1 MNDAR
6 GIYVA
11 RTYAYVAAGSQGIVI
26 VDVERPESPK
36 IDQTFNADGA
46 LNDARDVKIA
56 MTNASVFGYVADGKN
71 GLRVLEMV
79 SANST
84 PGAFGF
90 SPRPSPRLIAT
101 YHTHEPALAV
111 SKGLDRDRAVDESGN
126 QVAVF
131 GRRGGRPL
139 NLEEMQR
146 MYLRHDGKG
155 GKVAL
160 DRAGRRPGGA
170 PRNDG
175 SGARAVD
182 AGRTRS
188 GAAHEHGVRFVWPTA
203 RSSWIRGSTLP
214 DVLDLLIVGGGP
226 MGTACAFRAKELGL
240 AALVIEM
247 DDLMKRIRDYAKD
260 KPILPG
266 LRRRRHDAVSRCRGA
281 GRRAAI
287 RADRQGSDGRGV
299 ERAVPR
305 STAFPAKVGVELL
318 ELTRPADG
326 VWHAAARNHYTKQSE
341 NYRARHVVLA
351 LGRGVPRRLDIPGNV
366 HDLALRLTD
375 AQQYVGG
382 PVCVIG
388 GGTSAAEAA
397 IAISNAKAQSESDE
411 SPVYWSYRGRF
422 MPKVSQALAPE
433 LFDVMMING
442 NLRFILGSDPIGG
455 DDPRWARS
463 LSRSGPP
470 SPSCPGQPR
479 EVVQL
484 EFPKAFC
491 VACIGADR
499 PDPLLRSL
507 GVEFVPKESGDG
519 DRLVVSPLLESRRA
533 GLYVGG
539 DLLSPDYA
547 ETTNFDGHPSTFN
560 VQAQARQ
567 HQGCTARRRVARGS
581 REAAAGR
588 VARTSASCLPPRPPV
603 AVTAPAAGRPGG
615 ASRPT
620 APRRRHRS
628 AGQSR
633 PVDFVARGRD
643 ARRRVPADRAD
654 GVTTIGRQGTTVQ
667 FEQDTMLSDQ
677 HAAISHGPGGLELR
691 DLCESERRVPEGCR
705 RARARRSN
713 RARWSRPAISGCS
726 RRRRPP
732 GLRSFTTIPPG
743 TEVARHAIAGEHDR
757 SVLGRA
763 APATGPRRTDS
774 TLSRRHLSLSTERGR
789 LLLRDLGSR
798 NGTFVK
804 VEGAW
809 PLHDGDLLW
818 LGNQVLAAEHGCRSA
833 DARHHSSRA
842 RLRSPVRPAAEPAAR
857 SRPPRRPRP
866 GEPSVTFAPG
876 KTYPFGKS
884 PTLLDL
890 ALAKR
895 VRIKYECKVG
905 DCGKCRVDV
914 IAGAEHLD
922 PRTPQEDKALRMI
935 GHDEPECRLAC
946 LVLRVG
952 GPVSVQ
958 VPK

>member
-1 MNDAR
+1 MN
-6 GIYVA
+6 
-11 RTYAYVAAGSQGIVI
+11 TAAI
-26 VDVERPESPK
+26 RL
-36 IDQTFNADGA
+36 ADGQVI
-46 LNDARDVKIA
+46 LD
-56 MTNASVFGYVADGKN
+56 S
-71 GLRVLEMV
+71 RV
-79 SANST
+79 
-84 PGAFGF
+84 
-90 SPRPSPRLIAT
+90 
-101 YHTHEPALAV
+101 
-111 SKGLDRDRAVDESGN
+111 D
-126 QVAVF
+126 
-131 GRRGGRPL
+131 
-139 NLEEMQR
+139 
-146 MYLRHDGKG
+146 
-155 GKVAL
+155 
-160 DRAGRRPGGA
+160 
-170 PRNDG
+170 
-175 SGARAVD
+175 
-182 AGRTRS
+182 
-188 GAAHEHGVRFVWPTA
+188 
-203 RSSWIRGSTLP
+203 LP

-260 KPILPG
+260 KPILPDYG
-266 LRRRRHDAVSRCRGA
+266 GGDTM
-281 GRRAAI
+281 
-287 RADRQGSDGRGV
+287 
-299 ERAVPR
+299 P
-305 STAFPAKVGVELL
+305 FPAGGELVEALRFEPIDKDRMVEVWKGLYRKYSVPAKIGVELL

-326 VWHAAARNHYTKQSE
+326 VWHAAVRNHYTKQSE
-341 NYRARHVVLA
+341 SYRARHVVLA

-388 GGTSAAEAA
+388 GGTSAAEAV
-397 IAISNAKAQSESDE
+397 IAISNAKAQSEADE

-442 NLRFILGSDPIGG
+442 NLRFVLGSDPIAVTTHDGQEFVAI
-455 DDPRWARS
+455 RTAITE
-463 LSRSGPP
+463 L
-470 SPSCPGQPR
+470 PGQPR

-484 EFPKAFC
+484 EFSKAFC

-519 DRLVVSPLLESRRA
+519 DRLVVSPLLETRRP
-533 GLYVGG
+533 GLYVAG
-539 DLLSPDYA
+539 DLLSQDYA
-547 ETTNFDGHPSTFN
+547 ETNNFDGHPSTFVIRPRKGN
-560 VQAQARQ
+560 IKAALRDGVLLAEVVKQRLEGREDIRVEIAAAPPIAARAAD
-567 HQGCTARRRVARGS
+567 TPVAREAP
-581 REAAAGR
+581 RDRPAAAAGP
-588 VARTSASCLPPRPPV
+588 ALPLSP
-603 AVTAPAAGRPGG
+603 GRLISLLADG
-615 ASRPT
+615 T
-620 APRRRHRS
+620 
-628 AGQSR
+628 
-633 PVDFVARGRD
+633 
-643 ARRRVPADRAD
+643 PADEFPLIAQ

-677 HAAISHGPGGLELR
+677 HAAISHGPAGLELR
-691 DLCESERRVPEGCR
+691 DLSSQNGVFLKVAEGRVLTLE
-705 RARARRSN
+705 
-713 RARWSRPAISGCS
+713 
-726 RRRRPP
+726 
-732 GLRSFTTIPPG
+732 PG
-743 TEVARHAIAGEHDR
+743 TVVKAGRQWLLAESTAAGTAVIHYDSAGNEVARHTIPENTTT
-757 SVLGRA
+757 VLGRA
-763 APATGPRRTDS
+763 APATVLDGADS

-804 VEGAW
+804 IEGAW

-818 LGNQVLAAEHGCRSA
+818 LGNQVLRLSTGADQGAAASSLVQGKAAKPSA
-833 DARHHSSRA
+833 
-842 RLRSPVRPAAEPAAR
+842 PAAEPPAAKTPAATPA
-857 SRPPRRPRP
+857 S

-884 PTLLDL
+884 QTLLDL